1 MNFKAIQNLKTELCL
16 LTQRVDELETAATG
30 GADMIYLENVSSFVG
45 GTPSDLDSTPTVGVI
60 RPKLYFFV
68 STDPGTTGLKVMRF
82 RNGSEAESVPA
93 IVRPDDF
100 NASNPAVFELVL

>member
-16 LTQRVDELETAATG
+16 LTQRVDELETAVTG
-30 GADMIYLENVSSFVG
+30 GDMIYLENVSSFVG
-45 GTPSDLDSTPTVGVI
+45 GTPSDLDSVPTSGVL

-68 STDPGTTGLKVMRF
+68 STDPGTTGLKVMRL